1 MKKTDAAVQ
10 TLANINPDVEFEAY
24 TYSITSIDYWD
35 DFLARIKS
43 GGLNG
48 QPVDLVLG
56 CVDNFEARIAI
67 NQVNILLSSFID
79 QNIDWEGNKGMCR
92 AWKSLDG
99 IRSSRKCSV
108 RAHPIYSTWKNSLF

>member
-10 TLANINPDVEFEAY
+10 ALVNINPDVEFEAY

-35 DFLARIKS
+35 DFLSRIKT

-48 QPVDLVLG
+48 NPVDLVLG

-67 NQVNILLSSFID
+67 NQVNIVF
-79 QNIDWEGNKGMCR
+79 NNKFTHQILMRKISGMF
-92 AWKSLDG
+92 G
-99 IRSSRKCSV
+99 
-108 RAHPIYSTWKNSLF
+108 TW